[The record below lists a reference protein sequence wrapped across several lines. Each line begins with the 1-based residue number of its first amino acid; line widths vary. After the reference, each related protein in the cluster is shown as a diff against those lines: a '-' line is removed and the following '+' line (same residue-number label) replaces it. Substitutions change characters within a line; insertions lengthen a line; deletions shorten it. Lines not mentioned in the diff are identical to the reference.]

1 MISLTYEALVVVCIF
16 FWTAVVLMANLL
28 VMAIDFMRPMAK
40 WYLPYSAL
48 IWLLISWL
56 LMQLI

>member
-28 VMAIDFMRPMAK
+28 VLAVDFMRPLAR
-40 WYLPYSAL
+40 WYLPYTVL

-56 LMQLI
+56 LTQLI